1 MNKVAVVTGMEV
13 MCGLNNM
20 DLSLS
25 RLISPTL
32 LLRANLQIPETSI
45 ETHIWNHSLQGPASH
60 LVAD

>member
-13 MCGLNNM
+13 MCELNNM

-25 RLISPTL
+25 RLISPPL